1 MAAKT
6 LAGREFIVVNRRI
19 CAKSSAFEIRLMSG
33 ISKCESNEQR
43 KSYRVLS
50 FVAPPVW
57 RSHISISLDSLS
69 TACPK
74 SLVLSALSFR
84 RSYSRHLRTFIIMV
98 HHTTTVGILDMKVE
112 LVAPN
117 AMEPR
122 RRSQCREERRQVRQ
136 CS

>member
-19 CAKSSAFEIRLMSG
+19 CAKSSAFEIS
-33 ISKCESNEQR
+33 
-43 KSYRVLS
+43 RVLS

-57 RSHISISLDSLS
+57 RPHVSISLDSLS

-74 SLVLSALSFR
+74 SLILSSLSFR
-84 RSYSRHLRTFIIMV
+84 HSYSRNLRTFIIMV
-98 HHTTTVGILDMKVE
+98 HHTATVGILDIKVE

-117 AMEPR
+117 AVEPWW
-122 RRSQCREERRQVRQ
+122 RSQGREERCQMCQ